1 MISVCLAYLNRGEMS
16 DVEHIRSLG
25 HPING
30 YPHPPTCFRIPN
42 TRNNLPPVAITRH
55 ALLQPPRIVL
65 KIILQVSA
73 VHHPPTGPLVGDN
86 VGEYDEPDQ
95 NGNDQEHDDEVE
107 PHEEGVAV
115 TRAGEPRQGHDHD
128 ADADDDERPLQEL
141 EAVGVVGPAAQP
153 YSAT

>member
-1 MISVCLAYLNRGEMS
+1 MGE
-16 DVEHIRSLG
+16 VEHIRSLG

-30 YPHPPTCFRIPN
+30 SPHPTTHFRIPN
-42 TRNNLPPVAITRH
+42 TRSNLSPVALTRH